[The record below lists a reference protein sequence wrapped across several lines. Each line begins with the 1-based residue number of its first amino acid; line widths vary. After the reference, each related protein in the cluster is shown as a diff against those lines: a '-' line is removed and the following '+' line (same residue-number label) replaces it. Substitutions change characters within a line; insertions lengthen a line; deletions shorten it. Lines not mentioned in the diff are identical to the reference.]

1 MLEIG
6 EYIRTNT
13 GKIIKVSTINQNFTY
28 KDIVAHSQNL
38 IELIAI
44 DDYVNGHRVMSVDK
58 ESNLVYCDTTGYET
72 PINSKDIKNIL
83 TKETYQENC
92 YDVNLYGLEIK

>member
-44 DDYVNGHRVMSVDK
+44 DDYVNGNRVISVD
-58 ESNLVYCDTTGYET
+58 EENDLIYCDTTGYET
-72 PINSKDIKNIL
+72 PLKSKNIKNIL
-83 TKETYQENC
+83 TKEAYQESC
-92 YDVNLYGLEIK
+92 KVF